1 MEAWYKHLTA
11 YKERL
16 LEQRGKKE
24 RDPDA
29 ITLAT
34 LHSAKGLEFQ
44 EVFLVD
50 VNEGT
55 IPNRKASM
63 EADLEE
69 ERRLFYVGMTR
80 AKDELV
86 LVSQQQPSP
95 FLEEIPAGTYAE
107 ERASVRRGSTGVQ
120 LSLF

>member
-1 MEAWYKHLTA
+1 MS
-11 YKERL
+11 
-16 LEQRGKKE
+16 
-24 RDPDA
+24 
-29 ITLAT
+29 T
-34 LHSAKGLEFQ
+34 LHGAKGLEFGAVYLCGLARGCIPLESSAQ
-44 EVFLVD
+44 AVD
-50 VNEGT
+50 
-55 IPNRKASM
+55 IF
-63 EADLEE
+63 E

-80 AKDELV
+80 ARDELV